1 MVLALFV
8 AALCA
13 ATTWGLAYHFLSPN
27 PGFPPIGHL
36 PVHMGLGMPGIGM
49 GMGFKGGFPKYGGF
63 GGYGRGGFGQGG
75 FGQGGNVRQPGYGN
89 QEVLTCIAKDFQD
102 LNSQVR
108 LTLTT
113 NRRVGGGGGGFG
125 GSFGGGFGGPFG
137 DFDDDDFFDD
147 DDDEMSENFGSFEFR
162 IDGTF
167 VPSIALNKAG
177 TYYVVIT
184 RFGRTAD
191 GCSADALGPVFHKN
205 PRMGGMGLPGG
216 MGGMGFPGGMGG
228 MGFPGGFGG
237 GMGFPGGFGGGMGM
251 GSAYPGPYNSYGQ
264 NFYGGGNSIQGPLG
278 QLQNPAIVGAS
289 ATIYSTHINGVSKN
303 DLLGRGIALCRS
315 VSNGRCQGQIPYC
328 CTIQRD
334 SLSAMEVF
342 VGDSESASDFDFPL
356 SGGGNLVGV
365 GPALGTGAAIG
376 GALGGTTGIAATTN
390 TGGLF

>member
-1 MVLALFV
+1 M
-8 AALCA
+8 
-13 ATTWGLAYHFLSPN
+13 W
-27 PGFPPIGHL
+27 
-36 PVHMGLGMPGIGM
+36 
-49 GMGFKGGFPKYGGF
+49 
-63 GGYGRGGFGQGG
+63 
-75 FGQGGNVRQPGYGN
+75 
-89 QEVLTCIAKDFQD
+89 
-102 LNSQVR
+102 
-108 LTLTT
+108 
-113 NRRVGGGGGGFG
+113 
-125 GSFGGGFGGPFG
+125 
-137 DFDDDDFFDD
+137 DD
-147 DDDEMSENFGSFEFR
+147 DDDDDDDSIQANFGNYEFR

-177 TYYVVIT
+177 TYYVVVT
-184 RFGRTAD
+184 RYGRTAD
-191 GCSADALGPVFHKN
+191 GCSADALGPVFNKMQN
-205 PRMGGMGLPGG
+205 TGGMGGYPGG
-216 MGGMGFPGGMGG
+216 MGGYPGGMGGFGFPGGMGMG
-228 MGFPGGFGG
+228 MGMGYPGGFGG
-237 GMGFPGGFGGGMGM
+237 

-264 NFYGGGNSIQGPLG
+264 SFYGGNQGGGNFQGPLG

-356 SGGGNLVGV
+356 GGGGNLVGV

-376 GALGGTTGIAATTN
+376 GALGGAPGGIAATTN